1 MKPSSFDYVRP
12 KTKAEALNLLA
23 NDPDESKILAGGQSL
38 VPMMNFRLAR
48 PGKLIDINDVPGLT
62 GIQERGDRLHIGAR
76 TRHISIQNHTGTTG
90 PLARVLRYAAT
101 QVGHLPIRTRG
112 TFGGS
117 LAHSDAASEWCLLV
131 RLLDAEMTVESR
143 QRGSRVIAAED
154 FFQSIFT
161 TSMEPDELLV
171 DTSLPMLDDSHQTG
185 FAEYARRAGDF
196 AIVAVTTDIKV
207 DGGKVSSARVCVGG
221 VSETPLRSAVAEQ
234 ILTGADWPSD
244 PANSEV
250 VTAAVEAMVAAV
262 SPPSDA
268 HGDAEYRKDLVRALF
283 VRSIG
288 RGSGQ

>member
-12 KTKAEALNLLA
+12 GTKGEVLTLLA
-23 NDPDESKILAGGQSL
+23 QDPDESKVLAGGQSL

-48 PGKLIDINDVPGLT
+48 PERLIDINDVPGLA
-62 GIQERGDRLHIGAR
+62 GIEIRGDRLHIGAR
-76 TRHISIQNHTGTTG
+76 TRHIAVQNLAGSG

-117 LAHSDAASEWCLLV
+117 LAHSDASSEWCLLA
-131 RLLDAEMTVESR
+131 RLLDADMTVESV
-143 QRGSRVIAAED
+143 RGSRTIAARD

-161 TSMEPDELLV
+161 TAMEPDELLV
-171 DTSLPMLDDSHQTG
+171 DVSLPVLGENHHTG

-196 AIVAVTTDIKV
+196 AIVAVTTDIAV
-207 DGGKVSSARVCVGG
+207 DSGRVSSARVCIGG
-221 VSETPLRSAVAEQ
+221 VSETPFRSEAAEQ
-234 ILTGADWPSD
+234 VLIGAEWPEQT
-244 PANSEV
+244 AGSELV
-250 VTAAVEAMVAAV
+250 QAAAEAAAAEV

-283 VRSIG
+283 AGSVA
-288 RGSGQ
+288 RGGQR

>member
-1 MKPSSFDYVRP
+1 VKPSSFDYVRP
-12 KTKAEALNLLA
+12 KTKAEVLSLLA
-23 NDPDESKILAGGQSL
+23 EDPDESKILAGGQSL

-48 PGKLIDINDVPGLT
+48 PERLIDINDVPDIA
-62 GIQERGDRLHIGAR
+62 GIEERGNRLHIGAR
-76 TRHISIQNHTGTTG
+76 TRHIAVQNHAGAG

-117 LAHSDAASEWCLLV
+117 LAHSDAASEWCLLA
-131 RLLDAEMTVESR
+131 RLLDAEMTVESLG
-143 QRGSRVIAAED
+143 RGRRTIAAKD

-171 DTSLPMLDDSHQTG
+171 DVSLPMLDASHQTG

-196 AIVAVTTDIKV
+196 AIVAVTTDVKI
-207 DGGKVSSARVCVGG
+207 DHGKVSSARVCLGG
-221 VSETPLRSAVAEQ
+221 VSETPFRSEAAER
-234 ILTGADWPSD
+234 LLVGADWHSE
-244 PANSEV
+244 PATSGIVAE
-250 VTAAVEAMVAAV
+250 AIEAMAAEI

-283 VRSIG
+283 ARSIG
-288 RGSGQ
+288 QGSSQ